1 MQVKVV
7 IGTIAFMLTM
17 IILGF
22 AALLEPARMERY
34 TLAYEGRRIE
44 QGAEVYKTNCASCH
58 GVEGDAQ
65 FCPDPATGD
74 QIACAG
80 RPLNTAELLCGIP
93 TPRMEAMAWLGSKYD
108 FIEGTVAVGRP
119 WAGMPTWGQ
128 EYGGPLQPNQ
138 VENVTLFVLN
148 WESVELCA
156 EPVEVREWPPIE
168 ELDDF
173 LAEFPGD
180 PVAGEAIY
188 NNPTAA
194 CVACH
199 GTIDDP
205 QSARVGPH
213 LGQIGTVGADRI
225 TGYTAAQ
232 YIYESILYPEAFL
245 APQCP
250 SDAGPVPCPN
260 AMPGHFG
267 NLFDYQEIADLVTF
281 LLEQE

>member
-7 IGTIAFMLTM
+7 IGTVAFMLTM

-22 AALLEPARMERY
+22 SALMEPARMERF
-34 TLAYEGRRIE
+34 TLAYDGRRIE
-44 QGAEVYKTNCASCH
+44 QGAEVYKANCSLCH
-58 GVEGDAQ
+58 GVNGEAQ
-65 FCPDPATGD
+65 FCVDPATGD

-80 RPLNTAELLCGIP
+80 RPLNTPELLCGIP
-93 TPRMEAMAWLGSKYD
+93 SPRMEAMAWLGTKYD
-108 FIEGTVAVGRP
+108 YIEGVVNVGRP

-128 EYGGPLQPNQ
+128 AYGGPLQENQ
-138 VENVTLFVLN
+138 IENVAHFVLN

-156 EPVEVREWPPIE
+156 EPVEVREWPPVE
-168 ELDDF
+168 EVEAF
-173 LAEFPGD
+173 LAEFAGD

-188 NNPTAA
+188 NSPTPA

-199 GTIDDP
+199 GTIDAP
-205 QSARVGPH
+205 ESANVGPH
-213 LGQIGTVGADRI
+213 LGRIGTVGAERV

-232 YIYESILYPEAFL
+232 YIYESILHPEAVL

-250 SDAGPVPCPN
+250 SQAGPVPCPN

-267 NLFDYQEIADLVTF
+267 AMFDYQEMADLVTF
-281 LLEQE
+281 LLEQQ